1 MSNEC
6 VPSEVKA
13 EENVIVMKTKLF
25 ADRIVK
31 MQKYLLGKKE
41 NNSDI
46 VRQVLRSGT
55 SIGANTAEG
64 QFAQTKADFLTKHT
78 IALKEANETK
88 FWLERLYAGGF
99 LNEKEFNSIYQDN
112 VEIIKILTSIT
123 KTVKRNTIG

>member
-1 MSNEC
+1 MRNEY
-6 VPSEVKA
+6 VPSEVKS

-31 MQKYLLGKKE
+31 MQKYLLSKKE

-112 VEIIKILTSIT
+112 IEIIKILTSIT

>member
-1 MSNEC
+1 MSNERLA
-6 VPSEVKA
+6 SEIWSD
-13 EENVIVMKTKLF
+13 ENVIVTKTKLF

-31 MQKYLLGKKE
+31 MQKYLLSKKE
-41 NNSDI
+41 SNSDM

-88 FWLERLYAGGF
+88 FWLERLYTGGF
-99 LNEKEFNSIYQDN
+99 LNEKEFSSIYQDN
-112 VEIIKILTSIT
+112 IEIIKILISIT
-123 KTVKRNTIG
+123 KTVKKKNQE

>member
-1 MSNEC
+1 MSNEN
-6 VPSEVKA
+6 VPSEVKS

-31 MQKYLLGKKE
+31 MQKYLLSKKE

-112 VEIIKILTSIT
+112 IEIIKILTSIT

>member
-1 MSNEC
+1 MSNEY
-6 VPSEVKA
+6 VPSEVKS

-31 MQKYLLGKKE
+31 MQKYLLSKKE

-112 VEIIKILTSIT
+112 IEIIKILTSIT